1 MIKVAVYKDSHGIY
15 KGFKSLGHA
24 AYGEYGQ
31 DIVCSAVSA
40 LVLNTLNSI
49 EAFTKDSMK
58 IKADEEKGLIEVR
71 FASPVSKETQLLMN
85 ALVLGLETIQN
96 EYKNDY
102 IHLKIKEV

>member
-1 MIKVAVYKDSHGIY
+1 MIRVAVFKDSHGIY

-24 AYGEYGQ
+24 GYGEYSQ

-40 LVLNTLNSI
+40 LVLNTVNSI

-58 IKADEEKGLIEVR
+58 VKADEEKGLIQVY
-71 FASPVSKETQLLMN
+71 FPSPVGQKTKLLMD
-85 ALVLGLETIQN
+85 ALVLGLKMIQK

>member
-1 MIKVAVYKDSHGIY
+1 MIRVAVFKDSHGIY

-24 AYGEYGQ
+24 GYGEYGQ

-40 LVLNTLNSI
+40 LVLNTVNSI
-49 EAFTKDSMK
+49 EV
-58 IKADEEKGLIEVR
+58 KADEEKGLIQVY
-71 FASPVSKETQLLMN
+71 FPSPVGQKTKLLMD
-85 ALVLGLETIQN
+85 ALVLGLKMIQK